1 MKQDVKDFRKNFRKF
16 QSQAKNVPC
25 DRKLP
30 LLWNLV
36 MECVKKDKGNE
47 EFVRERW
54 RAFTI
59 WRIKESEKR
68 LAELEN

>member
-16 QSQAKNVPC
+16 QSQAKHVPC
-25 DRKLP
+25 DTKLP
-30 LLWNLV
+30 LYWNLV
-36 MECVKKDKGNE
+36 MECVEKDKENE

-54 RAFTI
+54 GSFTI

-68 LAELEN
+68 LAEL

>member
-16 QSQAKNVPC
+16 QFQAKPVPC
-25 DRKLP
+25 DIKLP

-36 MECVKKDKGNE
+36 MECIEKNKENE

-68 LAELEN
+68 LAELES